1 MDFKEPMDNPPLV
14 TTTDARM
21 VRTRAAMRKA
31 LLALLERKQLDHIT
45 VRDIAAEAK
54 IGYATFFRH
63 HESKWELLKDVAEEE
78 ISRLMAQGMPLL
90 AAADTRGS
98 ALALCKYVREHRAI
112 WSALLTGGAA
122 GAMREE
128 FIRQAIQNGASQVQK
143 SRWLPV
149 ELGAIFGVSATV
161 EILAWWLGQPE
172 DFSVERIAEIVDRLV
187 IAPTTGPKKMT
198 GERDASAPRAG
209 QARSRRKKSAARR

>member
-1 MDFKEPMDNPPLV
+1 M
-14 TTTDARM
+14 TTSTDARM

-31 LLALLERKQLDHIT
+31 LLTLLERKQLDQIT

-78 ISRLMAQGMPLL
+78 ISRLMALGMPLL
-90 AAADTRGS
+90 VADDTRGS
-98 ALALCKYVREHRAI
+98 ALALCRYVRDHRAI

-128 FIRQAIQNGASQVQK
+128 FIRQAMQTGSSQVQK
-143 SRWLPV
+143 SPWLPV
-149 ELGAIFGVSATV
+149 ELGAIYGVSATV
-161 EILAWWLGQPE
+161 EILAWWLKQPE

-187 IAPTTGPKKMT
+187 MT
-198 GERDASAPRAG
+198 PSVGRNGSGVEPPRGLA
-209 QARSRRKKSAARR
+209 ARSRRRKAPDKIRED

>member
-1 MDFKEPMDNPPLV
+1 MDNPPPV
-14 TTTDARM
+14 TTTTDARM

-90 AAADTRGS
+90 VADDTRGS

-128 FIRQAIQNGASQVQK
+128 FIRQAMQQGASQVQK

-149 ELGAIFGVSATV
+149 ELGAIYGVSATV
-161 EILAWWLGQPE
+161 EILAWWLRQPD

-187 IAPTTGPKKMT
+187 IAPSIGRNKDNGGLRGGP
-198 GERDASAPRAG
+198 PRRV
-209 QARSRRKKSAARR
+209 QPRSRRQKGAAKR

>member
-1 MDFKEPMDNPPLV
+1 MDNPPLV
-14 TTTDARM
+14 TTTTDARM

-31 LLALLERKQLDHIT
+31 LLALLERKQLDQIT

-63 HESKWELLKDVAEEE
+63 HESKWELLQDVAEEE
-78 ISRLMAQGMPLL
+78 IARLMAQGMPLL
-90 AAADTRGS
+90 VADDTRGS
-98 ALALCKYVREHRAI
+98 ALALCKYVREHRAV

-128 FIRQAIQNGASQVQK
+128 FIRQAMQHGASQVQK
-143 SRWLPV
+143 SPWLPV
-149 ELGAIFGVSATV
+149 ELGAIYGVSATV
-161 EILAWWLGQPE
+161 EILAWWLKQPE

-187 IAPTTGPKKMT
+187 MT
-198 GERDASAPRAG
+198 PSVGGNNTDAVPRG
-209 QARSRRKKSAARR
+209 HRRKSVVRESARKK

>member
-1 MDFKEPMDNPPLV
+1 MDNPPLV
-14 TTTDARM
+14 TSTDARM

-90 AAADTRGS
+90 AAEDTRGS

-128 FIRQAIQNGASQVQK
+128 FIRQAMQNGASQVQK

-161 EILAWWLGQPE
+161 EILAWWLRQPE
-172 DFSVERIAEIVDRLV
+172 NFSVERIAEIVDRLV
-187 IAPTTGPKKMT
+187 IAPSVSRNKT
-198 GERDASAPRAG
+198 ASEGNDPAPRG
-209 QARSRRKKSAARR
+209 SQPRARRNKGAAKR

>member
-1 MDFKEPMDNPPLV
+1 
-14 TTTDARM
+14 M

-31 LLALLERKQLDHIT
+31 MLTLLERKQLDQIT

-78 ISRLMAQGMPLL
+78 IGRLMALGLPLL
-90 AAADTRGS
+90 AADDTRGS
-98 ALALCKYVREHRAI
+98 ALALCRYVGEHRAI

-128 FIRQAIQNGASQVQK
+128 FIRQAMQHGSTQVQR
-143 SRWLPV
+143 SPWLPV
-149 ELGAIFGVSATV
+149 ELGAIYGVSATV
-161 EILAWWLGQPE
+161 EILAWWLKQPE
-172 DFSVERIAEIVDRLV
+172 EFSVERVAEIVDRLV
-187 IAPTTGPKKMT
+187 MTPSVGRDKRGTQPRRTSSRNGKK
-198 GERDASAPRAG
+198 RASK
-209 QARSRRKKSAARR
+209 AR

>member
-1 MDFKEPMDNPPLV
+1 MDSPPAIT

-31 LLALLERKQLDHIT
+31 LLALLERKQFDQIT

-63 HESKWELLKDVAEEE
+63 HESKWELLNDVAEEE
-78 ISRLMAQGMPLL
+78 IGRLMAMGLPYLV
-90 AAADTRGS
+90 ADDTRGS
-98 ALALCKYVREHRAI
+98 ALALCKYVSEHRAI

-128 FIRQAIQNGASQVQK
+128 FIRQAMQSGASQVQK
-143 SRWLPV
+143 SNWLPV
-149 ELGAIFGVSATV
+149 ELGAIYGVSATV
-161 EILAWWLGQPE
+161 EILAWWLRQPD

-187 IAPTTGPKKMT
+187 MT
-198 GERDASAPRAG
+198 PSVGSKVNAAPRQG
-209 QARSRRKKSAARR
+209 RPRIRRRKGASKR